1 MYMAY
6 IFLSLVLMSILS
18 IPIIN
23 AIRDNRDKK
32 RLQKYLDSI
41 KVGDVFVN
49 EHKMNLTANNPFNKI
64 HLPDYYDVIT
74 EIKKNYRGITWVK
87 YVDAN
92 KQSHEEEISIFVCGH
107 KRVDVD
113 VAGPATVAG
122 ESMNK

>member
-1 MYMAY
+1 MYMMY
-6 IFLSLVLMSILS
+6 IFLSLVLIAILS
-18 IPIIN
+18 IPVINGII
-23 AIRDNRDKK
+23 DNRDKK
-32 RLQKYLDSI
+32 RFRKYLDSI

-49 EHKMNLTANNPFNKI
+49 EHKMNLTATNPFKKI
-64 HLPDYYDVIT
+64 NPQDYYDVIT

-92 KQSHEEEISIFVCGH
+92 KTTHEEEISTFVNHH

-113 VAGPATVAG
+113 VAG